1 MKLKLIL
8 IIFFINI
15 LNTTH
20 ANILNNEIEG
30 AKTTIKD
37 TALATKYILTTPK
50 IAKKRISEALE
61 IIKKNCCEENF
72 KFKNEMDKISKNLQ
86 ECLDKKCHN
95 YILPIYNKDK
105 PPLKVV
111 VLKQINLLDD
121 LFIENEKQQYEN
133 LVQKLENDKQSEK
146 LKNQNDINLIK
157 KQLSDLE
164 KENLKLKKTVDKML
178 ASYQKKIKNLK
189 EENKRITNNFDI
201 VYRAHSKN
209 RQKKLD
215 ESLK

>member
-20 ANILNNEIEG
+20 ANVLNNEIEG
-30 AKTTIKD
+30 AKATIKD
-37 TALATKYILTTPK
+37 TALATKYILTSPK
-50 IAKKRISEALE
+50 IAKKRINEALE
-61 IIKKNCCEENF
+61 NIKENCCEENF
-72 KFKNEMDKISKNLQ
+72 KFKNEMDKINNSLQ
-86 ECLDKKCHN
+86 ECLNKKCHN
-95 YILPIYNKDK
+95 YILPFYNKDK

-133 LVQKLENDKQSEK
+133 LVQKIENDKQTQK

-178 ASYQKKIKNLK
+178 ASYQKKINNLK
-189 EENKRITNNFDI
+189 EENKRLTNNFDI
-201 VYRAHSKN
+201 VYKAHSKN